1 MNINDLFICHILNS
15 KYILFKVNSPIQ
27 FIKDGLVAVYEGTEN
42 TLDFQIRM
50 GALSIAGEIAVETH
64 RKLNNL
70 SLNGTDISNYARGD
84 II

>member
-1 MNINDLFICHILNS
+1 MSHA
-15 KYILFKVNSPIQ
+15 KYTLFKVNSPFQ
-27 FIKDGLVAVYEGTEN
+27 FIRYGLVAVYDRIGN

-70 SLNGTDISNYARGD
+70 SFNGTDISNYAKGD

>member
-1 MNINDLFICHILNS
+1 MVWL
-15 KYILFKVNSPIQ
+15 Q
-27 FIKDGLVAVYEGTEN
+27 FIGIGN

>member
-1 MNINDLFICHILNS
+1 MKEQKTHLTFRL
-15 KYILFKVNSPIQ
+15 
-27 FIKDGLVAVYEGTEN
+27 G
-42 TLDFQIRM
+42 M
-50 GALSIAGEIAVETH
+50 GALSIAGENRSIETH

>member
-1 MNINDLFICHILNS
+1 
-15 KYILFKVNSPIQ
+15 
-27 FIKDGLVAVYEGTEN
+27 
-42 TLDFQIRM
+42 M

-84 II
+84 ININKLHPGIHFR

>member
-1 MNINDLFICHILNS
+1 M
-15 KYILFKVNSPIQ
+15 
-27 FIKDGLVAVYEGTEN
+27 VAVYEGTEN